1 MAELEA
7 GERAELLTPQQV
19 EGDGPEVDTVTSP
32 SKVLRIG
39 SMVKSLLEEVKS
51 SNLDEPSRI
60 RLKEIYDVTLRE
72 LSSGLS
78 EDLARELES
87 FTFPFD
93 GSAVPSEA
101 ELRIA
106 QAQIVGWL
114 EGLFQGIQATLY
126 AQQMAARSQLDQMR
140 TRQLPQ
146 GNGEPTVGGNYL

>member
-1 MAELEA
+1 MAELEE
-7 GERAELLTPQQV
+7 GDNPELVMPQQV
-19 EGDGPEVDTVTSP
+19 EGEPPEADTITSP

-39 SMVKSLLEEVKS
+39 SMVKSLLEEIKA

-78 EDLARELES
+78 EDLAKEFLS

-93 GSAVPSEA
+93 ADTIPSEA

-140 TRQLPQ
+140 SRQLPQ
-146 GNGEPTVGGNYL
+146 GAGEPPSLGNYL